1 MVVRIHLPIL
11 LFPRSQSEPGGSRCS
26 AVGRRPCPFDRA
38 SLDRTRFGLETLMV
52 RLAAAAGAVLRFQPS
67 VCRVRFFVAVLVLL
81 GEWPSLVTASALG
94 AEDREFE
101 SLLPDNILEGV
112 VPLWPERGLT
122 PFSKKGSEEVTFRNN
137 RVSLI
142 QLVEGQT
149 FNLEV
154 LGSSPRGR
162 TTAVLLQQCPSGR
175 RGASATRAAMPTT
188 VRIRPVAQGSSGA
201 IG

>member
-1 MVVRIHLPIL
+1 MARKGSDPFFEKGVRVGFVSEFSELAGWSLARIGIVQRLGQRVLAPQMVVRIHLPIL

-101 SLLPDNILEGV
+101 SLLPDNI
-112 VPLWPERGLT
+112 P
-122 PFSKKGSEEVTFRNN
+122 KGSYPFGPKGV
-137 RVSLI
+137 
-142 QLVEGQT
+142 
-149 FNLEV
+149 
-154 LGSSPRGR
+154 
-162 TTAVLLQQCPSGR
+162 
-175 RGASATRAAMPTT
+175 
-188 VRIRPVAQGSSGA
+188 
-201 IG
+201 